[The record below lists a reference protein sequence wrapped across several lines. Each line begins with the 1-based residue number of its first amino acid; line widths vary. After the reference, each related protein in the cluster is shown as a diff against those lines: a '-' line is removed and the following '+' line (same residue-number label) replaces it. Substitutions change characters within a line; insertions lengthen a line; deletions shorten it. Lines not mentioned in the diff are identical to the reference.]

1 MLTYD
6 IIMLA
11 VLVAATLWG
20 VYKGLA
26 WQIASMASIFCSY
39 FVAMNFRTAVV
50 GMIKAEPPWNYA
62 IAMLILYFG
71 TSLVV
76 WVAFRL
82 VRQTID
88 KVKLQEFDKH
98 VGGVLGFA
106 KGVALCVVI
115 TLFAMV
121 LVGDAQRQQ
130 IVHSYSGYYI
140 AVLLDKSHA
149 VLPQE
154 VHDQVHPL
162 IHSLDQSL
170 PAGYEHFH
178 EQPQQPWQPNQPW
191 QPQPQQPNN
200 NGGWRFGNANG
211 QQEDEGIFNLR

>member
-1 MLTYD
+1 MLVYD
-6 IIMLA
+6 IIMLV

-39 FVAMNFRTAVV
+39 LVAMQFRGALA

-62 IAMLILYFG
+62 LAMLILYLG

-82 VRQTID
+82 VRETID

-106 KGVALCVVI
+106 KGAALCVVI
-115 TLFAMV
+115 TLFAV
-121 LVGDAQRQQ
+121 TLLGDAERQQ

-154 VHDQVHPL
+154 VYDKVHPL
-162 IHSLDQSL
+162 LHSLDQSL

-178 EQPQQPWQPNQPW
+178 GQPQQPNNPW
-191 QPQPQQPNN
+191 QPQPQPQPPNN
-200 NGGWRFGNANG
+200 GSWRFSNVNE
-211 QQEDEGIFNLR
+211 QPPDEGIFNFR